1 MRSYLPLGGP
11 SGPTPAGVTGPS
23 RKTSGSDSGV
33 PSAGPPAPAVA
44 ISVDRAP
51 RVGCFAS
58 LGGPGAKPRPADPLA
73 SPANYIVSPQ
83 TAARRLTTMTSELGA
98 DQPLE
103 LSRPA
108 HTLARP
114 ESALGL
120 VSPRRLANGGAAA
133 VLPWQSVS
141 LAASTWQ
148 CSSSTIAPRSVASR
162 GESNMILSFSLS
174 ATSRL
179 RCATTPRP
187 NRLHRP
193 RVPLPTR
200 RAKVANQ
207 LCQDRGDQQRA
218 ASAR

>member
-1 MRSYLPLGGP
+1 MPRL
-11 SGPTPAGVTGPS
+11 AGVTGPS
-23 RKTSGSDSGV
+23 KKTSGSGSGVSGV
-33 PSAGPPAPAVA
+33 PSAWPPAPAVA
-44 ISVDRAP
+44 ISVDRAR

-73 SPANYIVSPQ
+73 SPANHVVSPH
-83 TAARRLTTMTSELGA
+83 TAARRLATMTSELRS

-103 LSRPA
+103 LDRPA
-108 HTLARP
+108 HTLAGP
-114 ESALGL
+114 ESTLGL
-120 VSPRRLANGGAAA
+120 ASPRRLPNGGAAA

-148 CSSSTIAPRSVASR
+148 CSSATIAPRSVASR
-162 GESNMILSFSLS
+162 GKSNMILSFSLS

-193 RVPLPTR
+193 RVPLPTP

-207 LCQDRGDQQRA
+207 LSQDHGDQQWA
-218 ASAR
+218 ASTR